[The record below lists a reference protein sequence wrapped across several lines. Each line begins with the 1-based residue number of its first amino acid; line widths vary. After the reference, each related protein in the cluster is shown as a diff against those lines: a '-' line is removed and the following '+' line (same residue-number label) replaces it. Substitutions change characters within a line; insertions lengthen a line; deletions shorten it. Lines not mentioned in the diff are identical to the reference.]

1 MAKAQE
7 RMQWFNEARF
17 GMFIH
22 WGLYAIPARGEWVRS
37 NERIPKED
45 YQPFFHEFN
54 PTEYDPK
61 QWAKL
66 AKEAGQ
72 KYVVMTAKHHD
83 GFCLFDSKLTDF
95 KATNTPAG
103 RDLIKE
109 YVDAFRDEGLKVGF
123 YYSVIDW
130 YHDDYPAFGD
140 RHHPMRD
147 NPAFRDRSRD
157 FSRYLEYMHGQ
168 VRELLTNYGKIDI
181 MWFDF
186 SYDNMSGETWEATKL
201 VEMCRLLQPD
211 LIIDNRLGGNIK
223 ATKPEPYAG
232 DFASPEQ
239 IIPPQGIRNEKGEP
253 IPWEA
258 CVTLNNHWGYCA
270 RDRDYKSAKQVV
282 RGLVECVSKNGNLL
296 LNVGPNARGLIPS
309 ESEEILREVGKWM
322 ARNGESIYGC
332 GMADLVKP
340 EWGRYTQKGNKLYAH
355 VLDRPIG
362 PIPLAGLNGRIKRA
376 RLLADGSELRVGTPW
391 NAVDFP
397 DYAFINLGAANLPDE
412 IDTVIE
418 LELY

>member
-1 MAKAQE
+1 Q
-7 RMQWFNEARF
+7 
-17 GMFIH
+17 GM
-22 WGLYAIPARGEWVRS
+22 
-37 NERIPKED
+37 
-45 YQPFFHEFN
+45 
-54 PTEYDPK
+54 
-61 QWAKL
+61 
-66 AKEAGQ
+66 
-72 KYVVMTAKHHD
+72 
-83 GFCLFDSKLTDF
+83 
-95 KATNTPAG
+95 
-103 RDLIKE
+103 
-109 YVDAFRDEGLKVGF
+109 
-123 YYSVIDW
+123 
-130 YHDDYPAFGD
+130 
-140 RHHPMRD
+140 
-147 NPAFRDRSRD
+147 
-157 FSRYLEYMHGQ
+157 
-168 VRELLTNYGKIDI
+168 
-181 MWFDF
+181 
-186 SYDNMSGETWEATKL
+186 
-201 VEMCRLLQPD
+201 
-211 LIIDNRLGGNIK
+211 
-223 ATKPEPYAG
+223 
-232 DFASPEQ
+232 
-239 IIPPQGIRNEKGEP
+239 RNEKGEP